1 MLAHKAEKEGLAC
14 VERIASE
21 HTYDIDLHYDMIP
34 GVVYTHPEIATV
46 GKTEEDLKKTDIEY
60 KVGKFPFMANSRARA
75 MGESDGFVK
84 YVSDAKTD
92 TLLGA
97 QIIGPG
103 AGDLIMEAVITME
116 YGGTTEDLG
125 RTCHAHPSASEAMKE
140 AALDAWTGKAIH
152 F

>member
-1 MLAHKAEKEGLAC
+1 M
-14 VERIASE
+14 
-21 HTYDIDLHYDMIP
+21 
-34 GVVYTHPEIATV
+34 
-46 GKTEEDLKKTDIEY
+46 
-60 KVGKFPFMANSRARA
+60 
-75 MGESDGFVK
+75 
-84 YVSDAKTD
+84 SDAKTD

-125 RTCHAHPSASEAMKE
+125 RTCHAHPSTSEAMKE